1 MEFLGWGILAGNSL
15 LSFVLGKN
23 CLGGLTW
30 RESAGILL
38 PQQDLPGQSFVW
50 KFLSFPLSGCKL
62 LRWSFLGG
70 SSLQCSC
77 SFLEFPFW
85 NLRDLLASLCLQRN
99 FLGGVSCV
107 GYPGWQFLAFLC
119 LGEKL
124 PRWTYLARKCWNL
137 SSSARLTWAKFCE
150 GKFLSFPLSGC
161 KLISGVSWVEVPC
174 SAPAPSWSSLFGI

>member
-30 RESAGILL
+30 LEIAGIFL
-38 PQQDLPGQSFVW
+38 PQQDLPGWNFVSGNS
-50 KFLSFPLSGCKL
+50 LVSRSGCKL

-85 NLRDLLASLCLQRN
+85 NLRDLLASRFLQRN
-99 FLGGVSCV
+99 FLGGVS
-107 GYPGWQFLAFLC
+107 GWGILAGNSFLFFVLGKNC
-119 LGEKL
+119 LGG
-124 PRWTYLARKCWNL
+124 
-137 SSSARLTWAKFCE
+137 LTWLEIA
-150 GKFLSFPLSGC
+150 GIFLPQQDLHGWSFVSGNSLVSRFSKSC
-161 KLISGVSWVEVPC
+161 NMKVFIVLEYNEQSGLKP
-174 SAPAPSWSSLFGI
+174 F